1 VRPLFS
7 IPRWAAIAALPA
19 VLVVA
24 FLGGWAAD
32 AWANSGE
39 VGRNVSVAGDTVGGL
54 GDDDLREHVEA
65 IAVRFAQ
72 TPILVITPEDE
83 IELGAGR
90 LGVTVDVDA
99 TMANAKEAG
108 SMSNPITWFKSLT
121 GSRGADVVLTWDEA
135 TAREGLAGL
144 DVVRTEPTEGNLDG
158 SSGQLVFMPGV
169 PGQQIDF
176 EGVVASIPQAV
187 QQGGSPIVVEASWK
201 TLAPRLQVSDF
212 GDIIDEAARVIGS
225 GAALTVN
232 DFVANL
238 PADVAASWYSSD
250 FDDDGVP
257 RLLVDAEKAAADIE
271 ALLIEGGVGGNGE
284 AVYTVV
290 DSELIVTATEDAR
303 ICCGDDAVDALLTA
317 LAAENRD
324 PAVAISIPLRVA
336 TPDEALAEAAELG
349 IVELV
354 YEFTTE
360 YACCQDRVHNIQ
372 LFADFMTGTIIG
384 PGETISLNETVGRR
398 TRERGFGPGGF
409 ISNGVIV
416 SDIGGGVSQYATTIF
431 NTAFFAGL
439 EFPEYQAHS
448 IYIGRYPFGREAT
461 ISFPKPDLKIYNPT
475 PYGVLIWNTY
485 TDTSITVQMFST
497 IHLVAEQTAQS
508 TVFSGVCRIV
518 NTERTRT
525 YDDGR
530 VVIDSVGA
538 RYRPEGQLCDGS
550 PSDPNATTTTEQ
562 ETTTT
567 VEDVTTTVAGDT
579 TTTVAGDT
587 TTTTTIADT
596 TTTTSATT
604 TTTTTATGTT
614 TTTTGG

>member
-24 FLGGWAAD
+24 FLGGWVAD

-54 GDDDLREHVEA
+54 GDDDLREHIEA

-72 TPILVITPEDE
+72 TPILVLTPEDE

-90 LGVTVDVDA
+90 LGVTVDVEA
-99 TMANAKEAG
+99 TIANAKAAG

-121 GSRGADVVLTWDEA
+121 GRRGADVVLTWDEA
-135 TAREGLAGL
+135 TARQGLAGL

-158 SSGQLVFMPGV
+158 SSGQLVFMPGT

-176 EGVVASIPQAV
+176 EGVVASIPEAV

-201 TLAPRLQVSDF
+201 ALAPRLQVSDF
-212 GDIIDEAARVIGS
+212 GDIIDEAARVIDS

-232 DFVANL
+232 DYVANL
-238 PADVAASWYSSD
+238 PADTAASWYSSD

-257 RLLVDAEKAAADIE
+257 RLVVDAEKAAADIE
-271 ALLIEGGVGGNGE
+271 ALLIAGGVGGNSE

-290 DSELIVTATEDAR
+290 DSELSVTATEDAR
-303 ICCGDDAVDALLTA
+303 ICCGDNAVEALLTA
-317 LAAENRD
+317 LADENRD
-324 PAVAISIPLRVA
+324 PTIPIPIPVRVA

-354 YEFTTE
+354 GEFTTE
-360 YACCQDRVHNIQ
+360 HACCQDRVHNIQ
-372 LFADFMTGTIIG
+372 LFADFMTGTIIQ
-384 PGETISLNETVGRR
+384 PGETISLNEVVGRR
-398 TRERGFGPGGF
+398 TRERGFRAGGF

-431 NTAFFAGL
+431 NAAFFAGL

-448 IYIGRYPFGREAT
+448 IYIGRYPYGREAT
-461 ISFPKPDLKIYNPT
+461 ISFPRPDLKIYNPT
-475 PYGVLIWNTY
+475 PYGVLIWSTY
-485 TDTSITVQMFST
+485 TDTSITVQLFST
-497 IHLVAEQTAQS
+497 KHLEADQTDQS

-530 VVIDSVGA
+530 VVVDSVRA

-567 VEDVTTTVAGDT
+567 VGEETTTTTAAGDT
-579 TTTVAGDT
+579 TTTVAAETT

-596 TTTTSATT
+596 TTTTTT
-604 TTTTTATGTT
+604 AAETTTTTA
-614 TTTTGG
+614 GG